1 MCKSINDGSITFKK
15 LIKSEGK
22 EYRKRLALKIKK
34 AFQEELTDQSEAE
47 SSLMADAPS
56 NKNC

>member
-1 MCKSINDGSITFKK
+1 MCKSINDGSFTFKK
-15 LIKSEGK
+15 LIKSERK
-22 EYRKRLALKIKK
+22 DYRKRLALKIKK